1 MVFYMKPQSVREMK
15 EDMMKSLQYRNE
27 DDRAYGLAG
36 MLYSLG
42 TLDGLD
48 SVAEVYLDSDGPMVT
63 FSHSYYFSGSPSIS
77 PKATW
82 ENLVRN
88 FHLTAVMAVSN
99 VMSRSLVRD
108 QEEPSQDLLDELF
121 DAICAEGKDECSLDD
136 DEIRNFYDRV
146 HNYGL
151 RLFGNPRVHPA
162 LRDLTSILA
171 RYRRLSGREVREQ
184 LEYLQ
189 LI

>member
-1 MVFYMKPQSVREMK
+1 MK
-15 EDMMKSLQYRNE
+15 EDNMNSLEYRNE

-42 TLDGLD
+42 ALDGLD
-48 SVAEVYLDSDGPMVT
+48 SVAEVSLDADGPMVT
-63 FSHSYYFSGSPSIS
+63 FSHSYYFNGSPSVS

-88 FHLTAVMAVSN
+88 YHITSVMVVSN
-99 VMSRSLVRD
+99 VMARSLVRD
-108 QEEPSQDLLDELF
+108 REHPPKDLLDQLF
-121 DAICAEGKDECSLDD
+121 ETISLEGRDECSLEE

-146 HNYGL
+146 LNYGM
-151 RLFGNPRVHPA
+151 RLFSNPRIHTA
-162 LRDLTSILA
+162 LRDLTSLLA
-171 RYRRLSGREVREQ
+171 RQRCLSGREVREQ